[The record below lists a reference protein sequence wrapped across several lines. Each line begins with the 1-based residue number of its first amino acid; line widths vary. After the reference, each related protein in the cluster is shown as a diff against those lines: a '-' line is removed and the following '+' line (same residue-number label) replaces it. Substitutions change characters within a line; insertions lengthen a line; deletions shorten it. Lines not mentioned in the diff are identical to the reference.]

1 MKVIIDRFEGESA
14 VVELP
19 DGSFSA
25 LARALVPE
33 ASEGDVVRIE
43 IDVAETQ
50 TRKKRISG
58 LMKELWAD

>member
-1 MKVIIDRFEGESA
+1 MKVIIDRFEGDTA

-19 DGSFSA
+19 DGSFA
-25 LARALVPE
+25 VLARTLVPE

-43 IDVAETQ
+43 IDAPDTQ
-50 TRKKRISG
+50 ARKKRISG

>member
-19 DGSFSA
+19 DGSFST

-43 IDVAETQ
+43 IDAPERRRV
-50 TRKKRISG
+50 KKGS
-58 LMKELWAD
+58 AA